1 MGKLVK
7 VTEKEYIPLDLL
19 NEQDLNDIK
28 EIKAY
33 ENIANVRE
41 KQGILNDEDLLL
53 NNDAFLLPEELKI
66 KN

>member
-7 VTEKEYIPLDLL
+7 VTEKEYVPLELL

-33 ENIANVRE
+33 ENIANVR
-41 KQGILNDEDLLL
+41 
-53 NNDAFLLPEELKI
+53 
-66 KN
+66 